1 MTEEG
6 TAVTCKVTNTPTH
19 LNEANVLVL
28 KSLLPGAGL
37 GLFLRPTPPTSRGP
51 LIVPEDGLVCV
62 YSRTATT
69 ANVDDMASTD
79 YLIEVASGGDTVR
92 FNPEV
97 FNGDETGR
105 FINQGGL
112 IEGLEAMCRACDR
125 DSGATSYALADVRR
139 EIAQHCNV
147 TYRLQRL
154 TTLHVVAR
162 RELRSSSD
170 PLELLADYNI
180 DYWLRYVVANI
191 DTLGRSSQLVKYVL
205 WTLLSEHSAY
215 DGQVVDT
222 GGIPE
227 ELVEEY
233 RDMRCPV
240 QQRQRRSTR
249 H

>member
-1 MTEEG
+1 MAHGTRKFFPSLEVFSLQAGERLLKATGVRLIECGLSYPVDGTPRAYKRAWEESRQGVRQYGDLSQQEALSPWELKRAFRRGDSAVEAHWVTEEG
-6 TAVTCKVTNTPTH
+6 AAVTCKVTNTSTH

-51 LIVPEDGLVCV
+51 LIVPEDGLICV
-62 YSRTATT
+62 YSCTVTT

-125 DSGATSYALADVRR
+125 DSGVTSYVPSDAHSWTRSRAS
-139 EIAQHCNV
+139 NV
-147 TYRLQRL
+147 Y
-154 TTLHVVAR
+154 
-162 RELRSSSD
+162 
-170 PLELLADYNI
+170 
-180 DYWLRYVVANI
+180 
-191 DTLGRSSQLVKYVL
+191 
-205 WTLLSEHSAY
+205 
-215 DGQVVDT
+215 
-222 GGIPE
+222 
-227 ELVEEY
+227 
-233 RDMRCPV
+233 
-240 QQRQRRSTR
+240 
-249 H
+249 